1 MKMTAGDYIYGLCQ
15 SGFGKFPDIL
25 KASLV
30 DAVRFSNSM
39 AKFDRFHS
47 GKAFITDLNGAGAEK
62 KYFVEHCIKRK
73 N

>member
-1 MKMTAGDYIYGLCQ
+1 MKMTASDYIFGLCQ

-25 KASLV
+25 TVNLV

-47 GKAFITDLNGAGAEK
+47 GKALTTDLDGADAERKYSAKQWFK
-62 KYFVEHCIKRK
+62 KA